1 MIPRFEFILAKM
13 ADFQLRPPK
22 ETSLGLRTN
31 QVQGY
36 LVYYEE
42 LALEVN
48 ATIAGLEV
56 IKPPILRGKSGIEH
70 RFAFLA
76 VDGQTRYGFDVCPK
90 VGEVEILRAF
100 VKKMDTGIEAFVV
113 CLSGRPEPEGEIMSA
128 KYSIKVLSPGDVG
141 DFFSK
146 RISDKIRAP
155 GRTRSK

>member
-1 MIPRFEFILAKM
+1 M
-13 ADFQLRPPK
+13 
-22 ETSLGLRTN
+22 
-31 QVQGY
+31 
-36 LVYYEE
+36 YYEE

-56 IKPPILRGKSGIEH
+56 KKPPVLRGKSGVEH

-76 VDGQTRYGFDVCPK
+76 ADGQTRYGFDVCPK

-100 VKKMDTGIEAFVV
+100 VKKMDTDVEASVV

-128 KYSIKVLSPGDVG
+128 KYRIKVLSPGDVG

-146 RISDKIRAP
+146 RISEQIRAQ
-155 GRTRSK
+155 GRKKSA